1 MILIKYQHC
10 HKYLYQVNNG
20 GIINWDLK
28 SPENKIIKMFNN
40 IKSREKQIENN
51 TFNIL
56 EICTIQKKKYTGD
69 MCENASQNKLQ
80 ATYAK
85 RVKEKLRNCC
95 VKFRKQM

>member
-1 MILIKYQHC
+1 MYH
-10 HKYLYQVNNG
+10 
-20 GIINWDLK
+20 
-28 SPENKIIKMFNN
+28 S
-40 IKSREKQIENN
+40 
-51 TFNIL
+51 
-56 EICTIQKKKYTGD
+56 KKKYTGD